1 MISEEMYRLG
11 SRRSSIRELFEY
23 GKAAAVRDGAENV
36 FDFSLGNPSTPPPE
50 IFTKTL
56 AGIIENEEPCSVH
69 GYTSAQGAVETRR
82 AVADDLKARFGAA
95 VSPDRIYMTC
105 GAAASLSITF
115 RALVSSRDDVIL
127 ATAPFFPE
135 YRVFAEGAG
144 ASFDAV
150 PPDTEN
156 FGVNLDALEK
166 KLTDRAA
173 ALIINSPNNP
183 TGAIIPRKTLEGL
196 ARLLERK
203 SAEYGHAI
211 YIISDEPYRE
221 ITYGKEVPY
230 IPAIYR
236 DTVICYSYSKSL
248 SLPGERIGYIALP
261 DGITDC
267 DRLYYAICGAG
278 RSLGYVCAPALM
290 QKAVARCAGAVSD
303 ISPYRRNRDLLYSA
317 LTAFGYECVK
327 PDGAF
332 YLFIK
337 APGGDSVA
345 FGEKAKAR
353 NLLVV
358 PGDDFG
364 CPGYLRISYCV
375 PYEVVKRSL
384 PVFGELI

>member
-82 AVADDLKARFGAA
+82 AVADDLKARFGAS

-166 KLTDRAA
+166 KRQTEL
-173 ALIINSPNNP
+173 
-183 TGAIIPRKTLEGL
+183 
-196 ARLLERK
+196 
-203 SAEYGHAI
+203 
-211 YIISDEPYRE
+211 
-221 ITYGKEVPY
+221 
-230 IPAIYR
+230 
-236 DTVICYSYSKSL
+236 
-248 SLPGERIGYIALP
+248 
-261 DGITDC
+261 
-267 DRLYYAICGAG
+267 
-278 RSLGYVCAPALM
+278 
-290 QKAVARCAGAVSD
+290 
-303 ISPYRRNRDLLYSA
+303 RR
-317 LTAFGYECVK
+317 
-327 PDGAF
+327 
-332 YLFIK
+332 
-337 APGGDSVA
+337 
-345 FGEKAKAR
+345 
-353 NLLVV
+353 
-358 PGDDFG
+358 
-364 CPGYLRISYCV
+364 
-375 PYEVVKRSL
+375 
-384 PVFGELI
+384 

>member
-115 RALVSSRDDVIL
+115 RALVSSHDDVIL
-127 ATAPFFPE
+127 ATAPFLPE

-144 ASFDAV
+144 ASFAAV
-150 PPDTEN
+150 PADTEN

-173 ALIINSPNNP
+173 AVIINSPNNP

-211 YIISDEPYRE
+211 YILSHEPYRE
-221 ITYGKEVPY
+221 ITYGK
-230 IPAIYR
+230 
-236 DTVICYSYSKSL
+236 
-248 SLPGERIGYIALP
+248 
-261 DGITDC
+261 
-267 DRLYYAICGAG
+267 
-278 RSLGYVCAPALM
+278 
-290 QKAVARCAGAVSD
+290 
-303 ISPYRRNRDLLYSA
+303 
-317 LTAFGYECVK
+317 
-327 PDGAF
+327 
-332 YLFIK
+332 
-337 APGGDSVA
+337 
-345 FGEKAKAR
+345 
-353 NLLVV
+353 
-358 PGDDFG
+358 
-364 CPGYLRISYCV
+364 
-375 PYEVVKRSL
+375 
-384 PVFGELI
+384 